1 LMRRVAEILV
11 ASTRRTG
18 YEHPNLRA
26 AFSNYLTLLQTMG
39 WSEDQIRDVVE
50 NLQDGGAPGSA
61 AR

>member
-1 LMRRVAEILV
+1 MRRVVEILV
-11 ASTRRTG
+11 ASTGRIG

-26 AFSNYLTLLQTMG
+26 AFSNYSTLLQPMG
-39 WSEDQIRDVVE
+39 WSEDQIGDVVE